1 MEQFK
6 SLLKESIAQKV
17 SCVYLKEGKEPVA
30 DTPTGSKNI
39 GPLATKN
46 FLEDV
51 FGFLFATSKDALDA
65 GAPTHGI
72 LNIAGLG
79 NLNVL
84 GWKHGKG
91 WQLAICF
98 PVTGDQKFSDLKTK
112 WQNEYENESRFSI
125 SEEPSKISEPGK
137 SPFPDA
143 PPLPF
148 KPGELVDLRSVG
160 SKRDSAFGS
169 FDPTGMSQVANI
181 PGESPEGIEG
191 DEDGEQGFGL
201 KGFTSILNPGVNQPT
216 AMGLSSAPS
225 LTPGPITPTPLSQ
238 GLAAPILKPLPQAG
252 ILRPEVPAPLQ
263 AQAANTSMQFTLP
276 PEDSSPPLKVSEL
289 KVAPLEN
296 RQPPALPNSDQLMS
310 STPAA
315 VKPLVPAPPQPAV
328 QRQSPPPAAS
338 SAAQEN
344 KPIIFDANDPDK
356 VVVRS
361 GDFAIDS
368 LLRHMMAK
376 KASDL
381 HLTLTQPPVLRVD
394 GEVERQEM
402 PLLDAATMERY
413 LLPIMPP
420 KNREEFSSANDTD
433 FAYELPGVGR
443 FRVNMFRDGY
453 GVGAVLR
460 QIPAKIL
467 TAEQLKLPK
476 AITDFCAL
484 TKGLVLVT
492 GPTGSGKSTTLAA
505 MIDKINKERHEH
517 ILTIED
523 PVEFVHPQQRCLVNQ
538 REVGKHTSS
547 FKRALK
553 AALREDPDVILIGE
567 LRDLETIAIAIE
579 TAETGHLVFGTLHTN
594 TAISTVDRIIDQFPS
609 NQQSQI
615 RTMLASSLKG
625 VVAQTLVKK
634 IGGGR
639 VAAHEI
645 LVVDDAVSS
654 NIREGKNHLIQ
665 NTMITQKAAG
675 NQLLNECLLTL
686 AKDGLIEPMDAYLKC
701 IDKKSLVEL
710 AKRWNIPMAFVDKEG
725 KLLAS

>member
-1 MEQFK
+1 ME
-6 SLLKESIAQKV
+6 
-17 SCVYLKEGKEPVA
+17 
-30 DTPTGSKNI
+30 
-39 GPLATKN
+39 
-46 FLEDV
+46 
-51 FGFLFATSKDALDA
+51 
-65 GAPTHGI
+65 
-72 LNIAGLG
+72 
-79 NLNVL
+79 
-84 GWKHGKG
+84 
-91 WQLAICF
+91 
-98 PVTGDQKFSDLKTK
+98 
-112 WQNEYENESRFSI
+112 
-125 SEEPSKISEPGK
+125 
-137 SPFPDA
+137 
-143 PPLPF
+143 
-148 KPGELVDLRSVG
+148 
-160 SKRDSAFGS
+160 
-169 FDPTGMSQVANI
+169 
-181 PGESPEGIEG
+181 
-191 DEDGEQGFGL
+191 
-201 KGFTSILNPGVNQPT
+201 
-216 AMGLSSAPS
+216 
-225 LTPGPITPTPLSQ
+225 
-238 GLAAPILKPLPQAG
+238 
-252 ILRPEVPAPLQ
+252 
-263 AQAANTSMQFTLP
+263 FTLP
-276 PEDSSPPLKVSEL
+276 PEEAPSPFLSSPKA
-289 KVAPLEN
+289 APFE
-296 RQPPALPNSDQLMS
+296 QPKA
-310 STPAA
+310 
-315 VKPLVPAPPQPAV
+315 PAP
-328 QRQSPPPAAS
+328 SSSGEFFS
-338 SAAQEN
+338 SAAKPTATPTAGPAAAPTAAPTAAAQPQAQPLAMPSAKPTHVPTASGDKKESPPSQDASGTQEI
-344 KPIIFDANDPDK
+344 KRIIFDANDPEK
-356 VVVRS
+356 VVVRTS
-361 GDFAIDS
+361 DFPIDN
-368 LLRHMMAK
+368 LLRHMMSK

-381 HLTLTQPPVLRVD
+381 HLTLSQPPVLRVD
-394 GEVERQEM
+394 GEVQREDL
-402 PLLDAATMERY
+402 PHLDAAMMERY

-420 KNREEFSSANDTD
+420 KNREEFSNVSDTD

-523 PVEFVHPQQRCLVNQ
+523 PVEFVHPQQHCLVNQ

-625 VVAQTLVKK
+625 VIAQTLVKK

-645 LVVDDAVSS
+645 LVVDDAVAS

-686 AKDGLIEPMDAYLKC
+686 VKDGLIEPMDAYLKC
-701 IDKKSLVEL
+701 IDKKSLVEM
-710 AKRWNIPMAFVDKEG
+710 ARRWNIPMAFVDKEG

>member
-1 MEQFK
+1 MPSSAQLTSSAAAAK
-6 SLLKESIAQKV
+6 PAPVQAAKVAPPKESGQASQGQ
-17 SCVYLKEGKEPVA
+17 SE
-30 DTPTGSKNI
+30 
-39 GPLATKN
+39 
-46 FLEDV
+46 
-51 FGFLFATSKDALDA
+51 
-65 GAPTHGI
+65 
-72 LNIAGLG
+72 
-79 NLNVL
+79 
-84 GWKHGKG
+84 
-91 WQLAICF
+91 
-98 PVTGDQKFSDLKTK
+98 TGDQK
-112 WQNEYENESRFSI
+112 R
-125 SEEPSKISEPGK
+125 
-137 SPFPDA
+137 
-143 PPLPF
+143 
-148 KPGELVDLRSVG
+148 
-160 SKRDSAFGS
+160 
-169 FDPTGMSQVANI
+169 
-181 PGESPEGIEG
+181 
-191 DEDGEQGFGL
+191 
-201 KGFTSILNPGVNQPT
+201 
-216 AMGLSSAPS
+216 
-225 LTPGPITPTPLSQ
+225 
-238 GLAAPILKPLPQAG
+238 
-252 ILRPEVPAPLQ
+252 
-263 AQAANTSMQFTLP
+263 
-276 PEDSSPPLKVSEL
+276 
-289 KVAPLEN
+289 
-296 RQPPALPNSDQLMS
+296 
-310 STPAA
+310 
-315 VKPLVPAPPQPAV
+315 
-328 QRQSPPPAAS
+328 
-338 SAAQEN
+338 
-344 KPIIFDANDPDK
+344 IIFDANDPDK
-356 VVVRS
+356 VVVRTA
-361 GDFAIDS
+361 DFPIDD
-368 LLRHMMAK
+368 LLRHMMAR

-381 HLTLTQPPVLRVD
+381 HLTLSQPPILRVD
-394 GEVERQEM
+394 GEIQREELPHLESAM
-402 PLLDAATMERY
+402 MERY

-420 KNREEFSSANDTD
+420 KNREEFASINDTD

-538 REVGKHTSS
+538 REVGKHTSG

-625 VVAQTLVKK
+625 VIAQTLIRK

-675 NQLLNECLLTL
+675 NQILNECLVGLV
-686 AKDGLIEPMDAYLKC
+686 KDGSIEAMDAYLKC
-701 IDKKSLVEL
+701 IDKKSFVDI
-710 AKRWNIPMAFVDKEG
+710 AKRWGVAINFVDKEG
-725 KLLAS
+725 KLLVAS

>member
-17 SCVYLKEGKEPVA
+17 SCVYLKEGKEPIA
-30 DTPTGSKNI
+30 DTPTGSKNF
-39 GPLATKN
+39 GALTTKS

-51 FGFLFATSKDALDA
+51 FGFLFATSKDTLDA

-98 PVTGDQKFSDLKTK
+98 PGSGDQKFSDLKTK
-112 WQNEYENESRFSI
+112 WQTEYENESRFSI
-125 SEEPSKISEPGK
+125 SEEPSKISDPGK
-137 SPFPDA
+137 SPYPDA

-148 KPGELVDLRSVG
+148 KPGELVDLKSVG

-169 FDPTGMSQVANI
+169 FNPTGMSQVAFM
-181 PGESPEGIEG
+181 PGEAPEGLANS
-191 DEDGEQGFGL
+191 DPDGEGLGL
-201 KGFTSILNPGVNQPT
+201 KGFTSLLNPGANPSPST
-216 AMGLSSAPS
+216 GLSPAHAP
-225 LTPGPITPTPLSQ
+225 TPGPINPTPLSQ
-238 GLAAPILKPLPQAG
+238 GLAAPIPKPFPQSGSLQPEAPVPLKSQ
-252 ILRPEVPAPLQ
+252 V
-263 AQAANTSMQFTLP
+263 ANTNMQFTLP
-276 PEDSSPPLKVSEL
+276 PEYNSPPLKVSEP
-289 KVAPLEN
+289 KVATSEN
-296 RQPPALPNSDQLMS
+296 KPSPTFPSSAAPMSASPTSANRVAHSPQAIAYNESSAPAMP
-310 STPAA
+310 
-315 VKPLVPAPPQPAV
+315 
-328 QRQSPPPAAS
+328 

-356 VVVRS
+356 VVVRTS
-361 GDFAIDS
+361 DFPIDS

-394 GEVERQEM
+394 GEVERQDM
-402 PLLDAATMERY
+402 PHLDAATMERY

-467 TAEQLKLPK
+467 TAEQLNLPK

-538 REVGKHTSS
+538 REVGKHTTS

-625 VVAQTLVKK
+625 VVAQTLIKK

-710 AKRWNIPMAFVDKEG
+710 ARRWNIPMAFVDKDG

>member
-17 SCVYLKEGKEPVA
+17 SCVFLKEGNEPVA
-30 DTPTGSKNI
+30 DTPSGSKNL
-39 GPLATKN
+39 GSLATKS
-46 FLEDV
+46 FLEEV
-51 FGFLFATSKDALDA
+51 FGFLFANSEDTLDG

-72 LNIAGLG
+72 LNIAALG

-84 GWKHGKG
+84 GWKHRKG

-98 PVTGDQKFSDLKTK
+98 PGSGDQKFLDLKEK

-125 SEEPSKISEPGK
+125 SDEPSKLSEPGK
-137 SPFPDA
+137 NPYPDA

-148 KPGELVDLRSVG
+148 KPGELVDLKSVG
-160 SKRDSAFGS
+160 SKRDSAFGT
-169 FDPTGMSQVANI
+169 FNPTGMSQVANM
-181 PGESPEGIEG
+181 PGEAP
-191 DEDGEQGFGL
+191 DGLEESGAEEQGFGL
-201 KGFTSILNPGVNQPT
+201 KGFTSFLSPGADQASANQVSPTPSMAPAPIL
-216 AMGLSSAPS
+216 AA
-225 LTPGPITPTPLSQ
+225 PLSQ
-238 GLAAPILKPLPQAG
+238 GLGAPIPKPLPQGGTLQA
-252 ILRPEVPAPLQ
+252 PTPQPLQ
-263 AQAANTSMQFTLP
+263 AQASKTNMQFTLP
-276 PEDSSPPLKVSEL
+276 PEGNSSPLKVSEP
-289 KVAPLEN
+289 KVAPEVK
-296 RQPPALPNSDQLMS
+296 QPASFPNSSQLTS
-310 STPAA
+310 SGQAA
-315 VKPLVPAPPQPAV
+315 VKAAAPPSAV
-328 QRQSPPPAAS
+328 LKETLAAVAPS
-338 SAAQEN
+338 SAPESKA
-344 KPIIFDANDPDK
+344 IIFDANDPEK
-356 VVVRS
+356 VVVRTS
-361 GDFAIDS
+361 DFPIDN

-394 GEVERQEM
+394 GEVEREDM
-402 PLLDAATMERY
+402 PPLDAATMERY

-420 KNREEFSSANDTD
+420 KNREEFLSVNDTD

-443 FRVNMFRDGY
+443 FRVNMFRDGF

-523 PVEFVHPQQRCLVNQ
+523 PVEFVHPQQKCLVNQ
-538 REVGKHTSS
+538 REVGKHTTS

-625 VVAQTLVKK
+625 VVAQTLIKK